1 MRTNPRL
8 EWRGLFL
15 YNGIMFRIYVE
26 RQKGFEN
33 EARRILSDV
42 KNFLGVSSVKSA
54 RYLNRYDIENVMPAV
69 AKTAVQRIFSEP
81 LQ

>member
-1 MRTNPRL
+1 
-8 EWRGLFL
+8 
-15 YNGIMFRIYVE
+15 MFRIYVE

-42 KNFLGVSSVKSA
+42 KNFLGISSVKSV

-69 AKTAVQRIFSEP
+69 AKTAVQRIFP
-81 LQ
+81 NRNRTA